1 MSEALHSVP
10 LWVFLLCLPI
20 AFFGATY
27 RSIEKI
33 YEVSWMDADKVVRN
47 AEEEM
52 IHDSVIKD

>member
-1 MSEALHSVP
+1 MGFSSLFAN
-10 LWVFLLCLPI
+10 CI
-20 AFFGATY
+20 FGATY